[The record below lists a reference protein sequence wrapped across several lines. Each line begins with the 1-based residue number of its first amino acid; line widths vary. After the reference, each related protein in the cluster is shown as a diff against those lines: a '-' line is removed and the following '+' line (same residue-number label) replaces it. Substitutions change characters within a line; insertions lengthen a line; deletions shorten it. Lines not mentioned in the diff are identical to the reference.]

1 MKPQIVI
8 AGGGYA
14 GLFAAARLRKYS
26 GMKVTLIDAN
36 EHFVQRVRL
45 HEYLAGRSVERLAYR
60 DLLEPHG
67 MDFVQGRIQSIQ
79 PDQQT
84 LVLDSPEGSRILHY
98 DWLLYALGSRTQ
110 RSQNI
115 PGLLEHAFTLDAGP
129 ALDRAR
135 EVLQTLPAGSPV
147 VVMGA
152 GLTGLESATEIKE
165 IHPHLDVTLVDA
177 GRAFTGYTPKA
188 EQEIRRVLKK
198 LNIHLHENKTIA
210 RVTVDRLGF
219 TDQSEIP
226 CALAINCLGFEVPSL
241 ARDSGIRTAKNGQI
255 QVDPYLRSLS
265 HPRILALGDAAELD
279 SSSTAAQ
286 RMSCA
291 SACPMGTYA
300 ADLLHRL
307 QSGKK
312 LITFRFGFTGRCI
325 SLGRRAGILQFV
337 NAKDQ
342 PLQRFFRG
350 RLAAWIK
357 EMVCLGTV
365 KVPLWELRWG
375 VALYRWYQPKDV

>member
-1 MKPQIVI
+1 MKTQIVI

-45 HEYLAGRSVERLAYR
+45 HEELAGRPVERLAYR

-67 MDFVQGRIQSIQ
+67 MDFIQGRIQSIQ

-84 LVLDSPEGSRILHY
+84 LIMESSEGSRILHY
-98 DWLLYALGSRTQ
+98 DWLLYALGSRT
-110 RSQNI
+110 RRLQNI
-115 PGLLEHAFTLDAGP
+115 PGLAEHAFSLDPGAD
-129 ALDRAR
+129 LIRAR
-135 EVLQTLPAGSPV
+135 RILQELPSGSPV
-147 VVMGA
+147 VIMGA

-165 IHPHLDVTLVDA
+165 AYPHLEVSLVDGCA
-177 GRAFTGYTPKA
+177 AFPGYTPQAVK
-188 EQEIRRVLKK
+188 EIHRVLGK
-198 LNIHLHENKTIA
+198 LNIHLHEHKTIS
-210 RVTVDRLGF
+210 RVAGDHLEF
-219 TDQSEIP
+219 TDQSTMP
-226 CALAINCLGFEVPSL
+226 SALAINCMGFEVSNL
-241 ARDSGIRTAKNGQI
+241 ARESGIRTNSSGQI

-279 SSSTAAQ
+279 SASAAAQ

-312 LITFRFGFTGRCI
+312 LLPFRFGFTGRCI
-325 SLGRRAGILQFV
+325 SLGRKVGIVQLV

-342 PLQRFFRG
+342 PLPRFFRG

-365 KVPLWELRWG
+365 KVPMWELRWG
-375 VALYRWYQPKDV
+375 LALYRWYQPKEV